1 MFNVEHW
8 AQPIVLGPFAGVFL
22 PFTALSLIFLRGSAK
37 IFGQTGRH
45 FYYNTIKDPIAIVN
59 SKFIILSQ
67 LSPALK
73 VNPV

>member
-8 AQPIVLGPFAGVFL
+8 AQPIVLGPFTDVLL
-22 PFTALSLIFLRGSAK
+22 PFTALCLIFLRGSAK

-45 FYYNTIKDPIAIVN
+45 FYYNTIKDPNAIVI

-67 LSPALK
+67 LPPALK